1 MGYLLKDKLRA
12 LRKNRNLTQSDVGAY
27 LNMTRQGYAHYEKGH
42 RTPDYQTLIK
52 LASLYQLDI
61 NELINTDTIP
71 MELISL
77 HDGEN
82 YNINKTNKNDEIHIS
97 IRLNDDERKLISIFR
112 MLTDSE
118 KKALLLSLNNKI
130 QKKKK

>member
-112 MLTDSE
+112 MLTDS
-118 KKALLLSLNNKI
+118 
-130 QKKKK
+130 